1 MSLDKA
7 KFFDAVRP
15 LFGKLTAAQVEGME
29 IILAY
34 CGANDVSRQH
44 LAYMLA
50 TVFHETAKW
59 MVPIREGARRYGPNY
74 SDASAR
80 NAVAVAVGKGL
91 IRTNY
96 ALPAANGHSY
106 YGRGLVQITHEEN
119 YKRLGA
125 AIGENLV
132 DFPDKTLDWNAALKI
147 MHYGM
152 RDGLFRGKKLSDFKG
167 FYSMRTIINGD
178 VKTYGSTIAG
188 YADTFY
194 AALDGYAPVPV
205 PEPAPVEPATT
216 ATQGS
221 WPPAWWP
228 FK

>member
-7 KFFDAVRP
+7 KFFNAVRP
-15 LFGKLTAAQVEGME
+15 LFGKLTAAQVVGME

-34 CGANDVSRQH
+34 CTANAVSRQH
-44 LAYMLA
+44 TAYMLA

-59 MVPIREGARRYGPNY
+59 MAPIREGARRYGPNY

-91 IRTNY
+91 ISYNY
-96 ALPAANGHSY
+96 ALPNAAGNSF
-106 YGRGLVQITHEEN
+106 YGRGLVQITHEDN
-119 YKRLGA
+119 YIRLGA

-132 DFPDKTLDWNAALKI
+132 DYPDVTLEWPAALKI

-152 RDGLFRGKKLSDFKG
+152 RDGLFTGKKLSDFEG
-167 FYSMRTIINGD
+167 FYSMRSIINGD
-178 VKTYGSTIAG
+178 TKKYGSTIAG

-194 AALDGYAPVPV
+194 AALDGYVPLDK
-205 PEPAPVEPATT
+205 PAPDAVPSE
-216 ATQGS
+216 TQGN
-221 WPPAWWP
+221 WPPAWGP